1 MLERRGGV
9 PGLFERRVRGGGDQA
24 VRAVRMNAKGA
35 KDAKGRN
42 AEGTIAGD
50 DPDRR
55 QGGMSKREEVS
66 WAAPMSL

>member
-1 MLERRGGV
+1 
-9 PGLFERRVRGGGDQA
+9 
-24 VRAVRMNAKGA
+24 MNAKGA

-42 AEGTIAGD
+42 AEGPIAGD